1 MERAVVSFGLN
12 GDFAGIG
19 ELDRVADQIDQNLR
33 QAAAIS
39 MTRRQFGSKLELE
52 RELLVGRQRLQRAA
66 NRLGDVLNAVIGKFE
81 NQLAGLDLGQI
92 KHVIDQSEQV
102 FAIGLKPFEYAKHL
116 LGRFAVSAVR
126 HQFGIAQDGIERGT
140 QLVAHIGKE
149 LRLVLARLF
158 KLTALVL
165 DLMEQPRILDGQCRL
180 RRKGLDQIDSVLREG
195 AGRFATDYQRAQDIF
210 PSLQ

>member
-66 NRLGDVLNAVIGKFE
+66 NRLGDVLNAVIGKVE

-92 KHVIDQSEQV
+92 KHVIDESEQV
-102 FAIGLKPFEYAKHL
+102 FAIGLKAFEYAEHL
-116 LGRFAVSAVR
+116 LRWLTVSAVR
-126 HQFGIAQDGIERGT
+126 HQLGVAQDGIKRRP
-140 QLVAHIGKE
+140 QLVAHIGEE
-149 LRLVLARLF
+149 LRFVLARF
-158 KLTALVL
+158 FELTALLL
-165 DLMEQPRILDGQCRL
+165 DFVKQPHVFDRNRGLVG
-180 RRKGLDQIDSVLREG
+180 KGRN
-195 AGRFATDYQRAQDIF
+195 
-210 PSLQ
+210 